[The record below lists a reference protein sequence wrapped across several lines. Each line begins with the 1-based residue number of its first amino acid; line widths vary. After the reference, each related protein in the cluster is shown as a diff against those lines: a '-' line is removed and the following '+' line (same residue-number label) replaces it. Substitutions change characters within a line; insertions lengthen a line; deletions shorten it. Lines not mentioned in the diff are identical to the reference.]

1 MGILDLF
8 KSKEEQPSANRRLQ
22 AMHGHVSEAFSH
34 LHGQV
39 TALHQEVLKQHE
51 WLKYLHSN
59 HLSLNTQHGD
69 HKELTKSE
77 VTRMNSWITF
87 LHKAVQKQEKQ
98 LASVQKNIEDST
110 KNVEKNIALLYQSME
125 KVHKK
130 ASEKPTPQLIEK
142 EINHDE
148 VAQKVL
154 QNLNLDLEDMK
165 AQVRQEIYS
174 SLAASLQEEQEK
186 HKQSVQEMLSEL
198 QHEQKSNLNYEEE
211 AVALQPVVAPQ
222 QQQMMH
228 TSFEQTASLSWAMQL
243 TNPEQKLLN
252 LLMSE
257 ADPLTYTKISQLTG
271 HSINTIRVNMN
282 ILKKK
287 NLVEESTLPSGVKL
301 FSVSNKEKVKKM
313 YNVQVL

>member
-39 TALHQEVLKQHE
+39 TALHQEVQKQQE
-51 WLKYLHSN
+51 WLKYVHSN

-69 HKELTKSE
+69 HKELTKNE
-77 VTRMNSWITF
+77 VTRVNSWITF

-98 LASVQKNIEDST
+98 LAHVQKSIEDST

-130 ASEKPTPQLIEK
+130 ASEKPAPQLIEK

-154 QNLNLDLEDMK
+154 QSLNLDLEGMK
-165 AQVRQEIYS
+165 AQVRQEVYS

-186 HKQSVQEMLSEL
+186 HKQSVQEMLSGL
-198 QHEQKSNLNYEEE
+198 QQEQESDYEEE
-211 AVALQPVVAPQ
+211 TVALQSVVAPQ
-222 QQQMMH
+222 QPHIVQH
-228 TSFEQTASLSWAMQL
+228 SYEQAPSWSMQL

>member
-8 KSKEEQPSANRRLQ
+8 KSKEEQPNRRLQ
-22 AMHGHVSEAFSH
+22 AMHSHVSEAFSH

-39 TALHQEVLKQHE
+39 TALHQEMQKQQE

-77 VTRMNSWITF
+77 VTRVNSWITF

-98 LASVQKNIEDST
+98 IAQVQKSIEDST
-110 KNVEKNIALLYQSME
+110 KNVEKNLAHLYQSLE

-130 ASEKPTPQLIEK
+130 ANEKPAPQLIEK
-142 EINHDE
+142 DINHDE
-148 VAQKVL
+148 IAQKVL
-154 QNLNLDLEDMK
+154 QNITLDIEGIK
-165 AQVRQEIYS
+165 TQVRQEVYS

-186 HKQSVQEMLSEL
+186 HKQSVQEMLSAL
-198 QHEQKSNLNYEEE
+198 QQDSVYEEE
-211 AVALQPVVAPQ
+211 TPQPLVAPQ
-222 QQQMMH
+222 QPQIMQG
-228 TSFEQTASLSWAMQL
+228 SWTMQL

-271 HSINTIRVNMN
+271 HSINTVRVNMN
-282 ILKKK
+282 VLKKK

-301 FSVSNKEKVKKM
+301 FSISNKEKVKKM

>member
-22 AMHGHVSEAFSH
+22 AMHGHVSDAFSH

-39 TALHQEVLKQHE
+39 TALHQEVQKQQE

-69 HKELTKSE
+69 NKELTKSE
-77 VTRMNSWITF
+77 VTRVNSWITF

-98 LASVQKNIEDST
+98 IAQVHKNIEDST

-125 KVHKK
+125 KIHKK
-130 ASEKPTPQLIEK
+130 ASEKQAPQLIEK
-142 EINHDE
+142 EIDHDE
-148 VAQKVL
+148 IAQKVL
-154 QNLNLDLEDMK
+154 QNLNLDFEGMK
-165 AQVRQEIYS
+165 AQVRQEVYS

-186 HKQSVQEMLSEL
+186 HKQSVQEMLNEL
-198 QHEQKSNLNYEEE
+198 QQEQESGYEEE
-211 AVALQPVVAPQ
+211 AIAPQPVVVPQ
-222 QQQMMH
+222 QPQIMH
-228 TSFEQTASLSWAMQL
+228 MSYDPNSSWTMQL

-257 ADPLTYTKISQLTG
+257 ADPMTYTKISQLTG
-271 HSINTIRVNMN
+271 HSINTVRVNMN
-282 ILKKK
+282 VLKKK

-301 FSVSNKEKVKKM
+301 FSISNKEKVKKM

>member
-8 KSKEEQPSANRRLQ
+8 KAKQEQPSANRRLQ

-39 TALHQEVLKQHE
+39 SALHQEVLKQQE
-51 WLKYLHSN
+51 WLKYLHTN

-77 VTRMNSWITF
+77 VTRVNSWITF

-98 LASVQKNIEDST
+98 IAQVQKSIEDST
-110 KNVEKNIALLYQSME
+110 TNVEKNIALLYQSME

-130 ASEKPTPQLIEK
+130 ASEKHAPQVIEK

-148 VAQKVL
+148 LAQKVL
-154 QNLNLDLEDMK
+154 QNINLDIEGIK
-165 AQVRQEIYS
+165 TQVRQEVYS

-186 HKQSVQEMLSEL
+186 HKQSVQEMFSAL
-198 QHEQKSNLNYEEE
+198 QQEQESGYEEE
-211 AVALQPVVAPQ
+211 VVAPQ
-222 QQQMMH
+222 PVIVPQQPQLMH
-228 TSFEQTASLSWAMQL
+228 ASFEQAASPFWAMQL

-257 ADPLTYTKISQLTG
+257 ADPMTYTKISQLTG
-271 HSINTIRVNMN
+271 HSINTVRVNMN
-282 ILKKK
+282 VLKKK

-301 FSVSNKEKVKKM
+301 FSISNKEKVKKM